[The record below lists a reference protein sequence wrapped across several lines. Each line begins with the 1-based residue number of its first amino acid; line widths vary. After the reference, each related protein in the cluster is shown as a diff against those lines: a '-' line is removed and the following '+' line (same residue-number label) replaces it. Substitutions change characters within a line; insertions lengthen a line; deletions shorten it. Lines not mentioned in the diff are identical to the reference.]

1 MRHSFTYGNS
11 FVAIEHACS
20 EAKEHFH
27 GLFLKKKKNEFIIAN
42 HKTTTALD
50 SILDDIPKLT
60 PVFITINN
68 QHTLQ
73 KVAHQHFSSTKDAV
87 NFCFPA
93 LEQDAFYITVAP
105 VGASTLVTLC
115 RKEIV
120 SEIIAFYQSK
130 NITLLSIS
138 LGNSNIYTLVPHL
151 NTKSFYTSNFKID
164 IDSQHTKLTEI
175 APPQTSYLLNGLT
188 LSNQYLLS
196 LASLLTLYVKPEHR
210 SNFAPLNAQLLKTFI
225 HNRIYYYGLRT
236 SIAFIFCLLLI
247 NSFLFITYQKKT
259 NQLRQD
265 LFLMQ
270 KDQSS
275 RDLLKERLQDHKNLV
290 TNLTENANSKVS
302 YFLDEIGISVPKS
315 VILNTLYYQLPLKK
329 IKNDKKIEIDS
340 NKIIISGTVNNS
352 DDFTPWIR
360 ELSALSWIK
369 SSRVIDYGTGKEKF
383 ISFSIELIL

>member
-1 MRHSFTYGNS
+1 M
-11 FVAIEHACS
+11 
-20 EAKEHFH
+20 
-27 GLFLKKKKNEFIIAN
+27 
-42 HKTTTALD
+42 
-50 SILDDIPKLT
+50 
-60 PVFITINN
+60 
-68 QHTLQ
+68 
-73 KVAHQHFSSTKDAV
+73 
-87 NFCFPA
+87 
-93 LEQDAFYITVAP
+93 
-105 VGASTLVTLC
+105 
-115 RKEIV
+115 
-120 SEIIAFYQSK
+120 
-130 NITLLSIS
+130 LSIS

-275 RDLLKERLQDHKNLV
+275 RDLLKE
-290 TNLTENANSKVS
+290 
-302 YFLDEIGISVPKS
+302 
-315 VILNTLYYQLPLKK
+315 
-329 IKNDKKIEIDS
+329 
-340 NKIIISGTVNNS
+340 
-352 DDFTPWIR
+352 TPTR
-360 ELSALSWIK
+360 P
-369 SSRVIDYGTGKEKF
+369 
-383 ISFSIELIL
+383 